1 MKMII
6 PVFVMSLVLF
16 SCCLLT
22 LQAWKGFIENVDTLT
37 GGAIPF
43 LFDLPVCIDTEDRK
57 Q

>member
-1 MKMII
+1 MII